1 VCFLKIVDHAGR
13 RGDMA
18 QVLDQWRHLVALS
31 EAPDVL
37 HRVMR
42 PALYHGTRMAI
53 QIASDSPVNFVFFN
67 FFVCIKPLS

>member
-1 VCFLKIVDHAGR
+1 MCFLKIVNHAGR

-18 QVLDQWRHLVALS
+18 QVLNQWRYLVALS

-42 PALYHGTRMAI
+42 PALYRGTRMAI
-53 QIASDSPVNFVFFN
+53 QIASNSPVYFVFFN
-67 FFVCIKPLS
+67 LLFA